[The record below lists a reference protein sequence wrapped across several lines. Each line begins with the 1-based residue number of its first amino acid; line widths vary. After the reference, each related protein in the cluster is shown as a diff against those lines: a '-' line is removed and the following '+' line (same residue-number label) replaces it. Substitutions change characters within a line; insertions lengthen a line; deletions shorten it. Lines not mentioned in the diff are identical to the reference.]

1 MVLFFVYIVFYV
13 DPAFGL
19 PNTINV
25 CVCVYTCI
33 QKERVCLD
41 FYAIILDN

>member
-13 DPAFGL
+13 DPASGL

-25 CVCVYTCI
+25 SVYSKWPLK
-33 QKERVCLD
+33 QNREFRVIWLQ
-41 FYAIILDN
+41 